1 MEQNRTTVEK
11 FEKNFKNSSE
21 TRSGRD
27 EERIRKC
34 GCIRGVRV
42 CRMCSNV
49 AYVCSTCN
57 NVADVE
63 QGVKNVQQNQTT
75 VKSLKRISRNQVRGR
90 NRDKVRDEERIR
102 QIRGER
108 V

>member
-1 MEQNRTTVEK
+1 MEQNRTTV
-11 FEKNFKNSSE
+11 EKNFKNSSE

-63 QGVKNVQQNQTT
+63 EGVKDV
-75 VKSLKRISRNQVRGR
+75 
-90 NRDKVRDEERIR
+90 
-102 QIRGER
+102 
-108 V
+108 